1 MYFRW
6 RPKTPPHLATFLGS
20 SLKKGK
26 GPVKWGE
33 ILYVPPYVH
42 PYVCPY
48 VPRTLWQA
56 LRPLWLDLGPLW
68 QTLSPLLQALRPSGR
83 PTGPLAGPLASP
95 QAMLTGPQTPLA

>member
-20 SLKKGK
+20 SLKRGK

-56 LRPLWLDLGPLW
+56 LRPLW
-68 QTLSPLLQALRPSGR
+68 QALRLSDPRIPWLALR
-83 PTGPLAGPLASP
+83 PLSQTFRLLQLALRPLKLARGPLV
-95 QAMLTGPQTPLA
+95 